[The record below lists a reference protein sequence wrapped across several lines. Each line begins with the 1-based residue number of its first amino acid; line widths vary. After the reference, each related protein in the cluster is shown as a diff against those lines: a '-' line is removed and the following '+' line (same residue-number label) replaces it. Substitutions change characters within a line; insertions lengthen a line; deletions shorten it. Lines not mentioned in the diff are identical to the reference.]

1 MNILTERWWGLGRSA
16 PQSAPK
22 APSEKSPS
30 ETRAKAIRVRTPVL
44 LQIEAVECGA
54 AALGIILGYY
64 GRIVPLAELRQACGV
79 SREGSSAANIILAAQ
94 NYGMIAKGYKK
105 TLERLLELPPPYIV
119 FWRFEHFLVV
129 EGFNA
134 DYSLVYLNDP
144 ASGRRSIAMEEF
156 DQSYTGVVL
165 KIEPGEQF
173 QRGGRKKSVVGS
185 LRLRLR
191 QSYPALIYC
200 IAAGFLLVIPNL
212 ALPIFSQLFVDQVLV
227 RQQLGWFPG
236 LLLAIL
242 LAVGLQ
248 GLLTAWQLQ
257 ALRKLRMKLSVSL
270 ASQFVWHVLRLPA
283 GFYAQRFPGEISSRV
298 SLNDQVAEVLSGEV
312 TTTIISAVLVGFYAL
327 LMLQY
332 SPLLTGIVVCFAL
345 LNVAVLQWVAQRRID
360 VNSRISRDF
369 GKVDGVAI
377 AGLQSIETLKA
388 SGLESDFFARWAG
401 FYTKATNARSE
412 LALVSQRIG
421 VLPSLLSTLSMVAL
435 LGVGG
440 WQILQGQMTIGML
453 LAFQLL
459 TRSFLTPINNLVKF
473 GKTLQDLSGNLTR
486 LDDVLDN
493 AADPTLT
500 PKLAAGAPTSAEP
513 QLSFTGQGFTGQSF
527 TGHRLQGYVELE
539 RISFGYSRGSAP
551 LIQDFSLSIRP
562 GQRVALIG
570 GSGSGKS
577 TIARIVSGLYEP
589 WQGEVRLDGV
599 ARAQIPRSVLTDSI
613 AVVDQDILLFA
624 DTIRHNLTLWDATVA
639 ESALQKACEDA
650 AIHEVVL
657 SIPGGYSAELSEGAA
672 NLSGGQRQRLEIA
685 RALVNQP
692 SILIMDEA
700 TSALDS
706 ETEKIIDQNLRRRGC
721 TCLIVAHRLSTIRD
735 CDEII
740 VLERGK
746 VVQRGTHETL
756 WEADGPYTH
765 LISSEAG

>member
-1 MNILTERWWGLGRSA
+1 MSTLTERWQNLGKSA
-16 PQSAPK
+16 PQPK
-22 APSEKSPS
+22 APSKS
-30 ETRAKAIRVRTPVL
+30 RAKPLRVKTPVL

-64 GRIVPLAELRQACGV
+64 RRIVPLAELRQACSV
-79 SREGSSAANIILAAQ
+79 SREGSSAANIIIAAQ
-94 NYGMIAKGYKK
+94 NYGLTAKGYKK
-105 TLERLLELPPPYIV
+105 TLERLLELPVPYIV

-134 DYSLVYLNDP
+134 DRSVVYLNDP
-144 ASGRRSIAMEEF
+144 ASGRRSIDMEEF

-165 KIEPGEQF
+165 TMEPGEQF
-173 QRGGRKKSVVGS
+173 QRGGHKKTAVES
-185 LRLRLR
+185 LWERLRR
-191 QSYPALIYC
+191 SYPALLYC

-212 ALPIFSQLFVDQVLV
+212 ALPVFSQLFVDQVLV

-236 LLLAIL
+236 LLAAMLVAI
-242 LAVGLQ
+242 GLQ

-257 ALRKLRMKLSVSL
+257 ALRKLRVKLSVNL

-298 SLNDQVAEVLSGEV
+298 SINDQVAGVLSGEV

-332 SPLLTGIVVCFAL
+332 SPLLTLIVVCFAL
-345 LNVAVLQWVAQRRID
+345 LNVAVLQWVSQRRID
-360 VNSRISRDF
+360 VNNRISRDF
-369 GKVDGVAI
+369 GKVDGVSI

-421 VLPSLLSTLSMVAL
+421 VLPSLLSTLSMVTL

-440 WQILQGQMTIGML
+440 WLILQGKLTIGML

-473 GKTLQDLSGNLTR
+473 GKTLQDLAGNLVR

-493 AADPTLT
+493 TIDPTLIV
-500 PKLAAGAPTSAEP
+500 APIVAPVQSDAKN
-513 QLSFTGQGFTGQSF
+513 QSLSFAGY
-527 TGHRLQGYVELE
+527 RLQGYVELE
-539 RISFGYSRGSAP
+539 RISFGYSRGTAP
-551 LIQDFSLSIRP
+551 LIQDFSLSIKP

-599 ARAQIPRSVLTDSI
+599 PRAQIPRSVLTDSI
-613 AVVDQDILLFA
+613 AVVDQEILLFA
-624 DTIRHNLTLWDATVA
+624 DTVRNNLTLWDATVP
-639 ESALQKACEDA
+639 ESALQKSCQDA

-657 SIPGGYSAELSEGAA
+657 SIPGGYSAELSEGAT

-756 WEADGPYTH
+756 WQADGPYTH

>member
-1 MNILTERWWGLGRSA
+1 MNILTERWAELGKPSQQ
-16 PQSAPK
+16 QSP
-22 APSEKSPS
+22 
-30 ETRAKAIRVRTPVL
+30 TQAKAKALRVKTPVL

-79 SREGSSAANIILAAQ
+79 SREGSSAANILKAAQ
-94 NYGMIAKGYKK
+94 NYGLIAKGYKK

-134 DYSLVYLNDP
+134 DRSLVYLNDP

-156 DQSYTGVVL
+156 NQSYTGVVL
-165 KIEPGEQF
+165 TMQPGEAF

-191 QSYPALIYC
+191 QSYPALLYC

-212 ALPIFSQLFVDQVLV
+212 ALPVFSQLFVDQVLV
-227 RQQLGWFPG
+227 RGQLSWFPG
-236 LLLAIL
+236 LLLATL
-242 LAVGLQ
+242 LALTLQ
-248 GLLTAWQLQ
+248 ALLTAWQLQ

-298 SLNDQVAEVLSGEV
+298 SINDQVAEVLSGEV

-332 SPLLTGIVVCFAL
+332 SPLLTVIVVCFAL

-440 WQILQGQMTIGML
+440 GLILQGKMTIGML

-473 GKTLQDLSGNLTR
+473 GKTMQDLAGNLVR

-493 AADPTLT
+493 AVDPTLANIT
-500 PKLAAGAPTSAEP
+500 ALGLDAGATP
-513 QLSFTGQGFTGQSF
+513 QPLSF

-539 RISFGYSRGSAP
+539 RISFGYSQGSAP
-551 LIQDFSLSIRP
+551 LIQDFSLSIAP

-589 WQGEVRLDGV
+589 WQGEIRFDGV

-624 DTIRHNLTLWDATVA
+624 DTVRHNLTLWDATIPD
-639 ESALQKACEDA
+639 SALQKACEDA
-650 AIHEVVL
+650 VIHDVVL
-657 SIPGGYSAELSEGAA
+657 SIPGGYSAELSEGAT

-706 ETEKIIDQNLRRRGC
+706 ETEKRIDQNLRRRGC

-756 WEADGPYTH
+756 WENDGSYRN